1 MKIKDAF
8 FYLFIILINTSCCE
22 WTDSCKDPD
31 EPTYEEAISTIN
43 SFKSNL
49 MSSAGPNSIQLKSF
63 QSARVGEVWILHQ
76 CKSTIQNFS
85 TSLLEKFS
93 GNNYTIIEDNII
105 SKTYSF
111 HWQNS
116 WTKNHEISADIN
128 YEPLETILE
137 AALEYSEIQ
146 SVDFNISLKN
156 PKYLRIN
163 NISELRN
170 EYENY
175 LISEEILAE
184 GNIIISALIKG
195 KMYIEYKALGINN
208 NKLKIDLSAG
218 TNKLFEKLLFK
229 PDYKYFNE
237 RSATNG
243 FSVLEESGEN
253 DVVFAIEY
261 FKISN
266 NLQDMQ
272 DINEKVEKFCGSDET
287 LVRVKNVNGYCI
299 TSKINLI
306 DLQIEAG
313 ASGDELFFF
322 WKNLSDIPIT
332 NFLYTL
338 IIRNRNG
345 QILKSLD
352 NRFVSQTI
360 NPGAELQSGSVSTK
374 LPGFSNFKLED
385 VEFEF
390 QIVEAKNGF
399 EVICN

>member
-1 MKIKDAF
+1 MKIKDAL
-8 FYLFIILINTSCCE
+8 YLIILLINTSCCE
-22 WTDSCKDPD
+22 WFNNCKDPD

-85 TSLLEKFS
+85 TSLLEKYS
-93 GNNYTIIEDNII
+93 GNDYSTIEDNIT

-137 AALEYSEIQ
+137 AAWENSRIQ
-146 SVDFNISLKN
+146 SIDFTLSFKN

-163 NISELRN
+163 NISDLRN

-175 LISEEILAE
+175 LKTEGILAE

-195 KMYIEYKALGINN
+195 KMYIEYKALDKNN
-208 NKLKIDLSAG
+208 NKLEIDLSAG

-237 RSATNG
+237 RSATSG

-266 NLQDMQ
+266 NLQNTQ
-272 DINEKVEKFCGSDET
+272 DINEKIEEFCGSDET
-287 LVRVKNVNGYCI
+287 LVRVKKVNGYCI

-306 DLQIEAG
+306 DLRIEAG

-322 WKNLSDIPIT
+322 WKNLTDTTIT
-332 NFLYTL
+332 NFIYTL
-338 IIRNRNG
+338 NIRNRNG

-360 NPGAELQSGSVSTK
+360 NPGVELQSGSVSTK
-374 LPGFSNFKLED
+374 LPGFNNFKLED
-385 VEFEF
+385 VEFDF
-390 QIVEAKNGF
+390 HIVEAKNGF
-399 EVICN
+399 DVICN